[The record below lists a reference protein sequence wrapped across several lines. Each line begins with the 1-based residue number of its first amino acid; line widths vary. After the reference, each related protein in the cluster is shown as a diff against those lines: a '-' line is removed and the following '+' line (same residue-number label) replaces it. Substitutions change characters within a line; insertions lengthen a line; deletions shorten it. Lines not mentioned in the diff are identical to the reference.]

1 MAKKTASKKAGIA
14 GGAPETGDLLV
25 AGGGYVGLCVGLAV
39 KTAAPHLSVTVV
51 DIAPANAALSDTR
64 ASAIA
69 AAATRML
76 ERLGAWDELAPN
88 AQPINEM
95 IVTDSRLHDVV
106 RPVFLTFGDERA
118 QGEPFAHMV
127 ANRDLVTALRRRS
140 EEAGVEL
147 LNGERVTGFDNRDGA
162 MHVTLGSGETRKVK
176 LLVACD
182 GARSQ
187 LRDLA
192 GIRTVHWPY
201 GQSGIVATVKHERD
215 HEGRAEEHF
224 LPAGPFAILP
234 LKGNRSSLVWT
245 ERTEDAKRLV
255 EGDDFTFALEL
266 ERRFGHKLGEISV
279 EGKPRAYPLG
289 LTLARDYVRD
299 RFALAGDAAHGIHP
313 IAGQGLNLGFK
324 DAAALAETLVEAD
337 RLGLDI
343 GSLTVLERY
352 ERWRRFD
359 TVRMGVL
366 TDVLNRLF
374 SNDNPLLRAARSFGL
389 GVVDRLPG
397 LKKQFI
403 NQAAG
408 REAGSPRLLQGEAI

>member
-1 MAKKTASKKAGIA
+1 
-14 GGAPETGDLLV
+14 
-25 AGGGYVGLCVGLAV
+25 
-39 KTAAPHLSVTVV
+39 
-51 DIAPANAALSDTR
+51 
-64 ASAIA
+64 
-69 AAATRML
+69 
-76 ERLGAWDELAPN
+76 
-88 AQPINEM
+88 M
-95 IVTDSRLHDVV
+95 IVTDSRLHDAV

-324 DAAALAETLVEAD
+324 DAAALAETHRRGRPARARHRFAD
-337 RLGLDI
+337 R
-343 GSLTVLERY
+343 
-352 ERWRRFD
+352 
-359 TVRMGVL
+359 
-366 TDVLNRLF
+366 
-374 SNDNPLLRAARSFGL
+374 
-389 GVVDRLPG
+389 
-397 LKKQFI
+397 
-403 NQAAG
+403 AG
-408 REAGSPRLLQGEAI
+408 AL

>member
-76 ERLGAWDELAPN
+76 QRLGAWDELAPN

-127 ANRDLVTALRRRS
+127 ANRDLVTALRRRCD
-140 EEAGVEL
+140 EAGVEL
-147 LNGERVTGFDNRDGA
+147 LNGERVTGFDNRDGS
-162 MHVTLGSGETRKVK
+162 MHVILGSGETRKAK

-182 GARSQ
+182 GAKSQ

-201 GQSGIVATVKHERD
+201 GQSGIVATVLHERD

-234 LKGNRSSLVWT
+234 LKGNRSSLV
-245 ERTEDAKRLV
+245 
-255 EGDDFTFALEL
+255 
-266 ERRFGHKLGEISV
+266 
-279 EGKPRAYPLG
+279 
-289 LTLARDYVRD
+289 
-299 RFALAGDAAHGIHP
+299 
-313 IAGQGLNLGFK
+313 
-324 DAAALAETLVEAD
+324 
-337 RLGLDI
+337 
-343 GSLTVLERY
+343 
-352 ERWRRFD
+352 
-359 TVRMGVL
+359 
-366 TDVLNRLF
+366 
-374 SNDNPLLRAARSFGL
+374 
-389 GVVDRLPG
+389 
-397 LKKQFI
+397 
-403 NQAAG
+403 
-408 REAGSPRLLQGEAI
+408 